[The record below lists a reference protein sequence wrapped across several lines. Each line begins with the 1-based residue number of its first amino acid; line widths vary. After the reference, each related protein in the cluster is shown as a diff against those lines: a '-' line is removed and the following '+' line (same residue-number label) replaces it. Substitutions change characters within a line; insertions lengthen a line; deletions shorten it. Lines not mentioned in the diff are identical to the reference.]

1 MYSSEKGI
9 FILKFSLS
17 EKIFKGPKSTFQS
30 DDTDQLSQKTSIL
43 FCLSVLCRVKF
54 KVSVNELD
62 IFIPANGGVYIDELQ
77 PSSVHPFVHPV

>member
-17 EKIFKGPKSTFQS
+17 EKIFKGPKSTFRS
-30 DDTDQLSQKTSIL
+30 DDTDQLSQKKNSIL

-54 KVSVNELD
+54 KVSVN
-62 IFIPANGGVYIDELQ
+62 
-77 PSSVHPFVHPV
+77 